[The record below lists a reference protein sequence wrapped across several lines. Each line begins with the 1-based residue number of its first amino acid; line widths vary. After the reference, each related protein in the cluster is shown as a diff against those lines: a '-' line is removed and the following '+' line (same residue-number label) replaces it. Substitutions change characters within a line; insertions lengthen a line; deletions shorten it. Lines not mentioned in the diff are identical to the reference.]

1 MLVSVAS
8 RRLSLKSHQ
17 HVMRKKI
24 ATLTLTTLAWSTLAH
39 ESSPRMREQFG
50 WSRPRRNVPGDDIE
64 ISASNTLF
72 RQSRHPNERNRPRYH
87 IAETDTNVTL
97 FLDLPHRLQ
106 LKDVNVHILDDNT
119 LTVRGYGVGR
129 FEACKRILSPTA
141 LSSSSIPSSSL
152 HHQFTLDTSVLDV
165 RSLQVSGDGN
175 ILQVMFNKKAELS
188 KVDDQRRKPLPSI
201 MEILPES
208 SKEDGMNRKE
218 YSIGMALEV
227 VE

>member
-1 MLVSVAS
+1 
-8 RRLSLKSHQ
+8 
-17 HVMRKKI
+17 
-24 ATLTLTTLAWSTLAH
+24 
-39 ESSPRMREQFG
+39 MREQFG
-50 WSRPRRNVPGDDIE
+50 WSRPQRNVPGDDIE

-87 IAETDTNVTL
+87 IAETDANVTL
-97 FLDLPHRLQ
+97 FLDLQ
-106 LKDVNVHILDDNT
+106 LNAVNVQILDTNT
-119 LTVRGYGVGR
+119 LTIRGYGVGR
-129 FEACKRILSPTA
+129 FEACRRILSPTA
-141 LSSSSIPSSSL
+141 SSSSSSIPSSSL

-188 KVDDQRRKPLPSI
+188 KVDDQRRKPIPSI

-218 YSIGMALEV
+218 YRIGMALEV